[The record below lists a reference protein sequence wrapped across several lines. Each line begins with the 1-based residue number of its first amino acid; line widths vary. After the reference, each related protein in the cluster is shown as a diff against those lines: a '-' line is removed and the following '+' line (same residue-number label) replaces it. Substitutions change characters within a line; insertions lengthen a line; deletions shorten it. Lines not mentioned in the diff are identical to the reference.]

1 MSPALGERRG
11 GAQLDGLGL
20 VKDHRGQRLLPQR
33 QHVQLGLQ
41 HGLEV
46 LVGRREK
53 HTLGFRKTC
62 NQGSRP
68 QRFFGNVGLAFRKIC
83 QYRTNIW
90 WRKRCCGFNYQVTK
104 AIRVLCMQ
112 LLFD

>member
-1 MSPALGERRG
+1 MSPALCERRG

-46 LVGRREK
+46 LVGIREK
-53 HTLGFRKTC
+53 HTPGLRKAC
-62 NQGSRP
+62 NQGSATK
-68 QRFFGNVGLAFRKIC
+68 RFFVNVGCVFCNIC
-83 QYRTNIW
+83 QYMR
-90 WRKRCCGFNYQVTK
+90 RKCCCGFNYRITK
-104 AIRVLCMQ
+104 AIRVLCVQ
-112 LLFD
+112 LLFDL